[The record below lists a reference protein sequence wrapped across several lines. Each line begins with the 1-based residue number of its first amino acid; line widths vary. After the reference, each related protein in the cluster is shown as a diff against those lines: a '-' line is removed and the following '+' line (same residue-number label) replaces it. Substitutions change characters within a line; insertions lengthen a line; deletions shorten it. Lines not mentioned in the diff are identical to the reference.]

1 MTGKTTFSLSCEH
14 SGKHCRNMTSNL
26 PISPNY
32 SQLDENISENKTAKG
47 QYIFLLILTLILST
61 ETFITAF
68 LLYDFSED
76 IQRTR
81 ETGKDGGYPI
91 HCLSTDL
98 TQPTNQAG
106 FASCD
111 LFNQEL
117 KQTAQQ
123 RLLMDIQNYV
133 LETLGEHNVTEI
145 FKPAVHVGAKQ
156 ELKQYQRLQKDDG
169 VRALD
174 RIQWDNMNG
183 QFSQEGLMRLSSDGE
198 IAVPHDGIYF
208 VFSQVNFET
217 QLGKI
222 MHFTQ
227 YLYKTTASYPL
238 PVMLAKS
245 VVTPCVSINSNAQ
258 LYSSHQGALFRLEK
272 GDRLSLYVLNISAVR
287 FPQEATYFG
296 AFMIN

>member
-1 MTGKTTFSLSCEH
+1 
-14 SGKHCRNMTSNL
+14 MTSNL
-26 PISPNY
+26 PNSPNY
-32 SQLDENISENKTAKG
+32 SQLDENASENKTTKV
-47 QYIFLLILTLILST
+47 QFTLFLILTVILGT

-76 IQRTR
+76 IHRTR
-81 ETGKDGGYPI
+81 ETGEDGGYPI

-98 TQPTNQAG
+98 TQPTNPAG
-106 FASCD
+106 LASCD
-111 LFNQEL
+111 VFKQEL

-123 RLLMDIQNYV
+123 RLLLDIQNDV
-133 LETLGEHNVTEI
+133 LRTLGEHNVTEM

-156 ELKQYQRLQKDDG
+156 ELKQYQRLQKNDG
-169 VRALD
+169 NPALD
-174 RIQWDNMNG
+174 RIQWDNING
-183 QFSQEGLMRLSSDGE
+183 QFSQEGLMRVSADGE
-198 IAVPHDGIYF
+198 IVAPQDGIYF
-208 VFSQVNFET
+208 VFSQVHFET
-217 QLGKI
+217 QLGRS

-227 YLYKTTASYPL
+227 YLYKRSASYPR

-245 VVTPCVSINSNAQ
+245 VVTPCVSANSSVQ

-272 GDRLSLYVLNISAVR
+272 GDRLSVYVLDISAVR

>member
-1 MTGKTTFSLSCEH
+1 
-14 SGKHCRNMTSNL
+14 MTSNL

-32 SQLDENISENKTAKG
+32 SQLDENKSENKNAKG
-47 QYIFLLILTLILST
+47 QYIFFLILILLLGT

-76 IQRTR
+76 IHRTR
-81 ETGKDGGYPI
+81 ESGRDGGYPI
-91 HCLSTDL
+91 HCLSTDVTL
-98 TQPTNQAG
+98 PADQAG
-106 FASCD
+106 IASCD
-111 LFNQEL
+111 LLNQEL
-117 KQTAQQ
+117 KQTARQ
-123 RLLMDIQNYV
+123 RLLLDIQNYV
-133 LETLGEHNVTEI
+133 LGALEEHNITEV

-156 ELKQYQRLQKDDG
+156 ELKQYQRLQKNDETP
-169 VRALD
+169 ALD

-183 QFSQEGLMRLSSDGE
+183 QFSQEGLMRLSPEGE

-217 QLGKI
+217 QIGQN

-227 YLYKTTASYPL
+227 YLYKRTASYPR
-238 PVMLAKS
+238 PVMLAKA
-245 VVTPCVSINSNAQ
+245 VVTPCVSVRSDVQ
-258 LYSSHQGALFRLEK
+258 LYSNHQGALFRLEK

-287 FPQEATYFG
+287 FPQESTYFG

>member
-1 MTGKTTFSLSCEH
+1 
-14 SGKHCRNMTSNL
+14 MTSNL
-26 PISPNY
+26 QISPNY

-47 QYIFLLILTLILST
+47 QYIFFLILTLILST

-76 IQRTR
+76 IHRAR

-106 FASCD
+106 IASCG

-156 ELKQYQRLQKDDG
+156 ELKQYQRLQKNDG
-169 VRALD
+169 VPALD

-183 QFSQEGLMRLSSDGE
+183 QFSQEGLMRLSPDGE

-217 QLGKI
+217 QLGQI

-227 YLYKTTASYPL
+227 YLYKTTASYPR

-245 VVTPCVSINSNAQ
+245 VVTPCVSVSSSVQ

-272 GDRLSLYVLNISAVR
+272 GDRLSLYVQNISAVR

>member
-1 MTGKTTFSLSCEH
+1 
-14 SGKHCRNMTSNL
+14 MTSNL
-26 PISPNY
+26 QNSPNY
-32 SQLDENISENKTAKG
+32 SQLDENTSENKTTKG
-47 QYIFLLILTLILST
+47 QYVLFLILTLILST

-76 IQRTR
+76 IHRTR

-98 TQPTNQAG
+98 TQQTNQA
-106 FASCD
+106 
-111 LFNQEL
+111 EL
-117 KQTAQQ
+117 
-123 RLLMDIQNYV
+123 
-133 LETLGEHNVTEI
+133 NVTEI

-156 ELKQYQRLQKDDG
+156 ELKQYQRLQENDG
-169 VRALD
+169 IPALD
-174 RIQWDNMNG
+174 RIQWDNING
-183 QFSQEGLMRLSSDGE
+183 QFSQEGLMRLSPDGE
-198 IAVPHDGIYF
+198 IVVPQDGIYF

-217 QLGKI
+217 QLGQS

-227 YLYKTTASYPL
+227 YFYKRSASYPQ

-245 VVTPCVSINSNAQ
+245 VVTPCMSANSSVQ

-272 GDRLSLYVLNISAVR
+272 GDRLSLYVLDISAVR

>member
-1 MTGKTTFSLSCEH
+1 
-14 SGKHCRNMTSNL
+14 MTSNL

-106 FASCD
+106 IASCD

-156 ELKQYQRLQKDDG
+156 ELKQYQRLQKNDG

-183 QFSQEGLMRLSSDGE
+183 QSSQEGLMRLSSDGE
-198 IAVPHDGIYF
+198 IAVPRDGIYF

-217 QLGKI
+217 QLGQI
-222 MHFTQ
+222 LHFTQ
-227 YLYKTTASYPL
+227 YLYKTTASYPR

-245 VVTPCVSINSNAQ
+245 VMTPCVSVNATVQ